1 MKKITYKELVEE
13 IISNFEAPISL
24 LEVIGESSRLINGLP
39 ITYLLRY
46 ISKNDDADEEN
57 NEEKRD
63 EYFVKHINNTLL
75 KIEKEDRVFILE
87 QDSSDNVLN
96 FDIG

>member
-1 MKKITYKELVEE
+1 MKKITYKQLVEE

-24 LEVIGESSRLINGLP
+24 LEVIGDNSRLINGLP

-46 ISKNDDADEEN
+46 ISKNDDN
-57 NEEKRD
+57 NEEKID

-75 KIEKEDRVFILE
+75 KIEKDDRVFILE

>member
-24 LEVIGESSRLINGLP
+24 LELIGDTSRLINGLP

-46 ISKNDDADEEN
+46 ISKKEND
-57 NEEKRD
+57 NEEGNG
-63 EYFVKHINNTLL
+63 EYFIKHINDTLL
-75 KIEKEDRVFILE
+75 KIEKDDRVFILE

>member
-1 MKKITYKELVEE
+1 MEKITYKELVEE

-24 LEVIGESSRLINGLP
+24 LEMIGDSTRLINGLP
-39 ITYLLRY
+39 MTYLLRY
-46 ISKNDDADEEN
+46 LSKEDGN

-75 KIEKEDRVFILE
+75 KIEKDDKVFIL
-87 QDSSDNVLN
+87 DKTVVIM
-96 FDIG
+96 F

>member
-24 LEVIGESSRLINGLP
+24 LEVIGDSSRLINGLP

-46 ISKNDDADEEN
+46 ISKNEDD
-57 NEEKRD
+57 NEEKSD

-75 KIEKEDRVFILE
+75 KIEKDDRVFILE

>member
-24 LEVIGESSRLINGLP
+24 LELIGESSRLINGLP

-46 ISKNDDADEEN
+46 ISKNDSD
-57 NEEKRD
+57 NEKQKD
-63 EYFVKHINNTLL
+63 EYFIKKINDTLL
-75 KIEKEDRVFILE
+75 KIEKDDRVFILE